1 MATSSASVRRS
12 GARGVGERT
21 VRERRARRPG
31 AASSSGEGRGRGVG
45 VAWEEGGAR
54 GGGGARRRHGS
65 RPRAARSL
73 PARPPATRSPAV
85 RPPREQ
91 GKGAK
96 GAEPILRPKEKGGAP
111 RSRAPRCSCGAR
123 ARVPHRPHLVTPPPR
138 IRHLGGRTSPCRRGS
153 AAPAAPRRA
162 AATALAAPAAP
173 PRICRSSPLTRYSPT
188 CSGPSR
194 SASRGERGRKY
205 VSRLAR

>member
-21 VRERRARRPG
+21 VRERRARRSG
-31 AASSSGEGRGRGVG
+31 AASLSGEGGGRGVG
-45 VAWEEGGAR
+45 VAREEGGAR

-96 GAEPILRPKEKGGAP
+96 GAEPVLRPKEQGGAP
-111 RSRAPRCSCGAR
+111 RSKAPRCSCGAR

-153 AAPAAPRRA
+153 AAADLPLLAADPLWSHMQWPAADCVARREG
-162 AATALAAPAAP
+162 TQ
-173 PRICRSSPLTRYSPT
+173 ICV
-188 CSGPSR
+188 PSR
-194 SASRGERGRKY
+194 KVGKMGTGNGSSVGVGF
-205 VSRLAR
+205 